1 MCNIYTL
8 QKQCNNNTIYCFI
21 CRVKTLFCLYLHIYF
36 TKIMHDIQHT
46 HIYICPIYITPKK
59 WTPEGGFCFP
69 RSLLPVPPAKC
80 APSCFMIVS
89 ISCSAPPAPGAGL
102 HGN

>member
-21 CRVKTLFCLYLHIYF
+21 CHVKTLFCLYLHIYF

-46 HIYICPIYITPKK
+46 HIYMSNIYYTQKMDSRG
-59 WTPEGGFCFP
+59 WF
-69 RSLLPVPPAKC
+69 LLSQK
-80 APSCFMIVS
+80 PS
-89 ISCSAPPAPGAGL
+89 SCSSCEVRPQLL
-102 HGN
+102 HDC